1 MAQVISSAM
10 RLGEIAQ
17 GVGMVE
23 QKAGNSCLGEWGKNG
38 LGK

>member
-1 MAQVISSAM
+1 M
-10 RLGEIAQ
+10 RQNNLGEIAE

-23 QKAGNSCLGEWGKNG
+23 QKAGNSHLGEWGKNG